1 MRRCFYHA
9 DLVQNAV
16 LAIVQDKLHSFNI
29 QDHRSTRGLSAK
41 PFAKFPKSP
50 LRPAGSNFR
59 QAQNLER
66 NLKEL
71 RFNMI
76 KNLLCFNG
84 FITKK
89 RLIRSAF

>member
-1 MRRCFYHA
+1 MRRFFYSHT

-16 LAIVQDKLHSFNI
+16 VHNFQDKLHSFNI

-41 PFAKFPKSP
+41 PFKKFPKSP
-50 LRPAGSNFR
+50 IRPADSNFR
-59 QAQNLER
+59 QALNLQR

-76 KNLLCFNG
+76 SLF
-84 FITKK
+84 FY
-89 RLIRSAF
+89 